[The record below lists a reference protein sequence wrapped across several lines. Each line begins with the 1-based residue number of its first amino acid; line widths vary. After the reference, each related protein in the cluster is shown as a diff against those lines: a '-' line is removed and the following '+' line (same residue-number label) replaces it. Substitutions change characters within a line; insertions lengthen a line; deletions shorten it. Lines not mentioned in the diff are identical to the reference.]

1 VGIAQRILRH
11 EIRPSAPGRDHQ
23 YTEKWAEVA
32 RADVHD
38 VEAWRMRIAWEERG
52 NPNYPG
58 AVFPIEVTQVLMLHP
73 QDPDKIISMGRGGHK
88 L

>member
-1 VGIAQRILRH
+1 
-11 EIRPSAPGRDHQ
+11 
-23 YTEKWAEVA
+23 
-32 RADVHD
+32 
-38 VEAWRMRIAWEERG
+38 MRIAWEERG

-58 AVFPIEVTQVLMLHP
+58 AVFLIEVTQVLMLHP